1 MSISY
6 DYYKIFY
13 KVAECGNITEAAR
26 QLFLVQSTVSRTIQ
40 NLEQELGCCLMI
52 RSVRGIR
59 LTEEGNILYRH
70 LKQAFAHITAA
81 EEQIENRM
89 LLNEG
94 QIRIGA
100 SELTLS
106 CYLLPILEGFMKRH
120 PKIRIELT
128 YATPENAV
136 ANLNAGLL
144 DIAVLGSPLGDVQDI
159 YTRKLMRSD
168 FTLIAGSKYSELK
181 DRVVPVEE
189 LESYPFITMNK
200 GTSVGLLLEKL
211 SKDYGVRFNTECEV
225 GSMPLLLSM
234 VQLNLGIAFI
244 PEYHLGEV
252 QKKSGVFKVEIDRK
266 IPNQYIYMLM
276 SMKALVNAATLNF
289 MTLLQEYEEEK

>member
-6 DYYKIFY
+6 DYYKVFY
-13 KVAECGNITEAAR
+13 KVAECESITEASR

-40 NLEQELGCCLMI
+40 NLEQELGCTLMT

-59 LTEEGNILYRH
+59 LTEEGRILYRH
-70 LKQAFAHITAA
+70 LQLAFAHINAA

-106 CYLLPILEGFMKRH
+106 FYLLPILEGFMKRH
-120 PKIRIELT
+120 PKIHIELT
-128 YATPENAV
+128 YATPENAEM
-136 ANLNAGLL
+136 NLHAGLL
-144 DIAVLGSPLGDVQDI
+144 DLAVLGSPLGDVHDI
-159 YTRKLMRSD
+159 YMRKLLKSY
-168 FTLIAGSKYSELK
+168 FVLIAGPKYTELQGRKVSIEELK
-181 DRVVPVEE
+181 D
-189 LESYPFITMNK
+189 YPFITMNK
-200 GTSVGLLLEKL
+200 GTSVGMLLDNLG
-211 SKDYGVRFNTECEV
+211 KDYGIRFNTECEV

-234 VQLNLGIAFI
+234 VQLNLGLAFV
-244 PEYHLGEV
+244 PEFHFGEA
-252 QKKSGVFKVEIDRK
+252 QKNAGIFKVDLIQK
-266 IPNQYIYMLM
+266 IPDQYIYMLM